1 MSHRLAFPFLLAY
14 TVYMVLLQTPL
25 KILACSERICA
36 PIIPEFM

>member
-25 KILACSERICA
+25 NMPAYAERICA